1 MGFVIKN
8 RNYYNSL
15 GQIVSKEAFENEW
28 VTFHQK
34 LEEDYNIRIDE
45 INQKEMEILSSLK
58 KNEMV
63 KLMRKTK

>member
-15 GQIVSKEAFENEW
+15 GQIVSKEAFENKC

>member
-28 VTFHQK
+28 VTSHQK